1 MKNLKPEIFRKRVI
15 IEGFYDV
22 EMNEGFVRSFLVD
35 LSRTLGMDIIVGP
48 IVFSP
53 DRYSKLHHGVGGYL
67 AWVGSGVSIYTWRDH
82 KFFTL
87 DVYSCIDL
95 GTAKLVS
102 YVSSKLRCSE
112 IVWCEVSYE
121 S

>member
-1 MKNLKPEIFRKRVI
+1 MKNLKPEIFRKRI
-15 IEGFYDV
+15 IVEGFYDV
-22 EMNEGFVRSFLVD
+22 EADEEFVRIFLVD

-82 KFFTL
+82 RFFTL
-87 DVYSCIDL
+87 DVYSCIDFD
-95 GTAKLVS
+95 TATLLS
-102 YVSSKLRCSE
+102 YVSSKLRCSG
-112 IVWCEVSYE
+112 IVWCEIGYE
-121 S
+121 G

>member
-1 MKNLKPEIFRKRVI
+1 MKNLKPEIFRKRI
-15 IEGFYDV
+15 IVEGLYDIEV
-22 EMNEGFVRSFLVD
+22 SEEFVKSFLID
-35 LSRTLGMDIIVGP
+35 LSRTLHMDIVVGP

-87 DVYSCIDL
+87 DVYSCIDFDIDTL
-95 GTAKLVS
+95 LS
-102 YVSSKLRCSE
+102 FVSSKLRCSE
-112 IVWCEVSYE
+112 IVWCEVRYE
-121 S
+121 D